1 MKNEYLYLYLAL
13 FSYLGIVEP
22 ILEKILKKEIIL
34 EHFWIRSI
42 KNLSRKQQ
50 KLYWVASYL
59 NAVFLMA
66 ILLYLNGA

>member
-22 ILEKILKKEIIL
+22 ILEKILKKEITL

-50 KLYWVASYL
+50 KRYWVASYL